1 MFETLVA
8 LAILGFIAP
17 ALSMSIYQVLNINE
31 LAGNHMTV
39 IKQAES
45 AMHWLSGDALMAQT
59 VQTGGSS
66 GFPLDL
72 AWVDWEN
79 VSNNVTYTLMDG
91 ELQRVHSI
99 NGTTVSSSVVAWHI
113 DSDPEDTSCNYTDG
127 TLTFKITSSIGGFR
141 PVSEERVGKII
152 PKSQ

>member
-1 MFETLVA
+1 MFSRLRGIIRNQKGYTLFETLVA

-59 VQTGGSS
+59 VQTGGRRSS
-66 GFPLDL
+66 PCSRRPTPIPRS
-72 AWVDWEN
+72 
-79 VSNNVTYTLMDG
+79 SNPGHCTPW
-91 ELQRVHSI
+91 S
-99 NGTTVSSSVVAWHI
+99 
-113 DSDPEDTSCNYTDG
+113 
-127 TLTFKITSSIGGFR
+127 
-141 PVSEERVGKII
+141 
-152 PKSQ
+152 